1 MALKKL
7 LDISNETN
15 SRYTRFKQA
24 DVKSII
30 EERFDTGSFNDNPFD
45 DAIQFLKEKL
55 DEVIEVNN
63 DKIVGRPPVYT
74 DTTQT
79 ITGTK
84 FFGTTTKLHFRDSG
98 IYLNSN
104 TNGTLQIVSDDKVN
118 IFGKVKIMNSAL
130 TASGNISASGD
141 IIANAFIGD
150 GSSLTSLPSQTD
162 NNFTTTLKNKLD
174 GISSGAD
181 VTPSWVPSTNPNYLT
196 SVNASDVG
204 LGNVTNE
211 SKATMFTNAALTGNP
226 TAPTQTANDDSTKI
240 ATTAYVQQELTDLI
254 GTAPSSLDTL
264 GELSASLAADQTGLA
279 SLTTTVGTKLAKSS
293 NLSDL
298 TNAET
303 ARTNLGLGSAA
314 TNDSGDFA
322 AASHTHAAS
331 DITSGTFGASRIPNL
346 AASKITT
353 GTLATGRIS
362 EASVTQHEGALTITE
377 AQISDLGTYSTATGV
392 EDNANNYSLPAA
404 ASDTRGGVK
413 IGYSENGKNYPVELS
428 SEKMFVNVPWTD
440 TNTTYSEANSSTLGL
455 VKIGYT
461 ENGKNYPVELS
472 SGQMFVNVPWTDTN
486 TTYTV
491 GDGGLT
497 QNNFT
502 DALKTKLDGIST
514 SADVTDATTVAAAGA
529 LMDSELTN
537 LAAVKAIN
545 QSLVTTAD
553 VTFGSV
559 SVSNGKIEFNSNT
572 DVDTGTET
580 IATATGADA
589 AFFDYVVKNGTNVRA
604 GTITAVTDG
613 TNVEFNEVS
622 TVDLGDTRGVKLSV
636 VLSSSNLLLKA
647 TVTSNNWNIQ
657 SFIRQIEL

>member
-1 MALKKL
+1 
-7 LDISNETN
+7 
-15 SRYTRFKQA
+15 
-24 DVKSII
+24 
-30 EERFDTGSFNDNPFD
+30 
-45 DAIQFLKEKL
+45 
-55 DEVIEVNN
+55 
-63 DKIVGRPPVYT
+63 
-74 DTTQT
+74 
-79 ITGTK
+79 
-84 FFGTTTKLHFRDSG
+84 
-98 IYLNSN
+98 
-104 TNGTLQIVSDDKVN
+104 
-118 IFGKVKIMNSAL
+118 
-130 TASGNISASGD
+130 
-141 IIANAFIGD
+141 
-150 GSSLTSLPSQTD
+150 
-162 NNFTTTLKNKLD
+162 
-174 GISSGAD
+174 
-181 VTPSWVPSTNPNYLT
+181 
-196 SVNASDVG
+196 
-204 LGNVTNE
+204 
-211 SKATMFTNAALTGNP
+211 
-226 TAPTQTANDDSTKI
+226 
-240 ATTAYVQQELTDLI
+240 
-254 GTAPSSLDTL
+254 
-264 GELSASLAADQTGLA
+264 LSASLAADQTGLA

-314 TNDSGDFA
+314 TSDTGDFA
-322 AASHTHAAS
+322 TASHTHAAS

-353 GTLATGRIS
+353 GTFATGRIS
-362 EASVTQHEGALTITE
+362 EGSVTQHEGALTITE

-440 TNTTYSEANSSTLGL
+440 TNTTY
-455 VKIGYT
+455 
-461 ENGKNYPVELS
+461 
-472 SGQMFVNVPWTDTN
+472 
-486 TTYTV
+486 TV

-529 LMDSELTN
+529 LMDSEVTNLTQVKAFDSSDYATAAQGTKADNALPKAGGTMTGAIILDDNSGDSPSVQLKNENDVNYQIYNGSSDNFIITRVGNNGADFSINGSSTNYTNTTLTLAGAEISATKIGNWNTAYGWGNHASAGYSTATGVENNADVTDTANVTAAGALMDSELTN

-559 SVSNGKIEFNSNT
+559 SISNGKIEFNSNT

-636 VLSSSNLLLKA
+636 VLSSGNLLLKA
-647 TVTSNNWNIQ
+647 TVTSDNWNIQ
-657 SFIRQIEL
+657 SFVRQIEL